1 MTAGRSAE
9 FLACKSSEGG
19 SMEEN
24 TPIENLRKKGG
35 FVCARGLGFSAAVS
49 RGFASQ
55 KGSENGTP

>member
-1 MTAGRSAE
+1 
-9 FLACKSSEGG
+9 
-19 SMEEN
+19 MEEN